1 MTDVMIDARDL
12 TKHYGAVTAL
22 KNATFQVH
30 RGEVVGFLGPN
41 GAGKTTAMKILTCF
55 IAPSEG
61 TARVA
66 GADIFEDP
74 IAVRE
79 AIGYLPENT
88 PLYTEMLVLEYLE
101 FAGKMRGLRGAGL
114 QARLRRVVEETSLG
128 DVIGKSISEL
138 SKGFRQRVGLAQA
151 LIHEPPVLILDEPMS
166 GLDPNQA
173 AEIRE
178 LIREIGRERTVILS
192 THNLS
197 EVRVTCGRVLIIS
210 QGELVADDTPEELA
224 ARGGKPRF
232 VATLRQNG
240 HSASEIRGG
249 RRGDPRA
256 RAEGRPGPARG
267 HLSGGGVRESRT
279 PRPRATRRESRRH
292 LSTAHDRR
300 GGVIMN
306 HILTIG
312 GRQFRSYFNGP
323 VAYIVICIVMLA
335 LGFFFWNTFFLY
347 GRASARE
354 MFRWLSLILVFALPA
369 LTMGLLAEEK
379 RTGTI
384 ELLITMPVTDAQ
396 VILGKFIGVLG
407 LYAVILV
414 LTVAYPISVS
424 TLGNLD
430 WGPVW
435 SGYLGLLLQGSAV
448 LAIGLMASSWTDN
461 QLIALFVAL
470 TLSVFFWVLDKFL
483 ALLPTNAASA
493 LEWLSFDYHFQSMAR
508 GVVDLRDVLFFFSV
522 TIFALALAFRAL
534 ESRRWT

>member
-55 IAPSEG
+55 IAPSGG

-79 AIGYLPENT
+79 AIGYLPEST

-114 QARLRRVVEETSLG
+114 QARLRRVVQETSLG
-128 DVIGKSISEL
+128 DVIGKSIGEL

-210 QGELVADDTPEELA
+210 EGELVADDTPEELA

-240 HSASEIRGG
+240 HSASEIREAFSAI
-249 RRGDPRA
+249 GDA
-256 RAEGRPGPARG
+256 RSITEQ
-267 HLSGGGVRESRT
+267 T
-279 PRPRATRRESRRH
+279 
-292 LSTAHDRR
+292 STAD
-300 GGVIMN
+300 GEM
-306 HILTIG
+306 ILELVPKG
-312 GRQFRSYFNGP
+312 NQD
-323 VAYIVICIVMLA
+323 L
-335 LGFFFWNTFFLY
+335 
-347 GRASARE
+347 RAAIFQAAVSAN
-354 MFRWLSLILVFALPA
+354 LVL
-369 LTMGLLAEEK
+369 
-379 RTGTI
+379 
-384 ELLITMPVTDAQ
+384 
-396 VILGKFIGVLG
+396 LG
-407 LYAVILV
+407 LEQRGENLEDIFRQ
-414 LTVAYPISVS
+414 LTTGA
-424 TLGNLD
+424 G
-430 WGPVW
+430 
-435 SGYLGLLLQGSAV
+435 
-448 LAIGLMASSWTDN
+448 ASS
-461 QLIALFVAL
+461 
-470 TLSVFFWVLDKFL
+470 
-483 ALLPTNAASA
+483 
-493 LEWLSFDYHFQSMAR
+493 
-508 GVVDLRDVLFFFSV
+508 
-522 TIFALALAFRAL
+522 
-534 ESRRWT
+534 